1 MRLAV
6 LAAALAVVERLV
18 GAAVMTDRALG
29 IRYAPSRHHALQY
42 EAPRDGYKQTSLIAS
57 AGYGRDYCR

>member
-6 LAAALAVVERLV
+6 LAAALAVVVMLV
-18 GAAVMTDRALG
+18 GAAVVTDRALG
-29 IRYAPSRHHALQY
+29 THCAPSRHHALHY
-42 EAPRDGYKQTSLIAS
+42 EAPRDGYKQTSPIAS